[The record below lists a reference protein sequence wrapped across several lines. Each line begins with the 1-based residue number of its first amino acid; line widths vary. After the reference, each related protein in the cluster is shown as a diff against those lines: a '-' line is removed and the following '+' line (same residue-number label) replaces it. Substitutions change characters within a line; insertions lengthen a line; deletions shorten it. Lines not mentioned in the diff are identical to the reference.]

1 MQDTQYREYAGCHTH
16 APGLTCGLTP
26 RGTASERQPPRQRKS
41 YWHPRLEFTESA
53 YPARNALPLVHTRT
67 ATPRKPS
74 ARGAEANQPM
84 MMAHWHMGREKSN
97 GLHERDDEHTNAGAD
112 AAARSAFMI
121 PHDDTA
127 PLASERCV
135 SRAPALYCITRY
147 FFG

>member
-1 MQDTQYREYAGCHTH
+1 MQDTQYREYAGCHAH

-26 RGTASERQPPRQRKS
+26 RGTASERQPPRQRKG

-53 YPARNALPLVHTRT
+53 CPPRNALPLVHTHRHT
-67 ATPRKPS
+67 SEERE
-74 ARGAEANQPM
+74 RGRGQPTNDVGTL
-84 MMAHWHMGREKSN
+84 HTGREKSN

-127 PLASERCV
+127 PLASKRCV